1 MSEKWKNA
9 RHSVLITC
17 YLFLIIMNQVVIAL
31 GSNIE
36 KERNLPLALE
46 LLREMCTVTAVS
58 PIYETEPVG
67 LLNQPHFWNA
77 AVLIQTDLTAS
88 EIKQQI
94 IGTIETKLKRV
105 RQADK
110 NAPRTIDADIV
121 LFNDDVFEYDGG
133 DGRSRPVPDPDLSK
147 FPHVAVPV
155 ADLLPGFPHPQ
166 TGEPLGQLAE
176 RLLAE
181 VVREYGRSPLS
192 RLPDANN
199 PHYPR

>member
-1 MSEKWKNA
+1 MP
-9 RHSVLITC
+9 
-17 YLFLIIMNQVVIAL
+17 NQVVIAL

-36 KERNLPLALE
+36 KERNLPLAIE
-46 LLREMCTVTAVS
+46 LLREMCVVTAVS

-67 LLNQPHFWNA
+67 LLNQPRFWNT

-94 IGTIETKLKRV
+94 IGPIEMKLKRV

-121 LFNDDVFEYDGG
+121 LFNDAVFDYDGG
-133 DGRSRPVPDPDLSK
+133 DGRSRPIPDPDLSK
-147 FPHVAVPV
+147 FAHVTVPV
-155 ADLLPGFPHPQ
+155 ADLLPDFPHPE
-166 TGEPLGQLAE
+166 TGELLGALAK

-181 VVREYGRSPLS
+181 VVEVYGRSPLTKI
-192 RLPDANN
+192 
-199 PHYPR
+199 